1 MRGEILTVLSC
12 TGQKGENNHSGGER
26 GFSVMQLFINKREVP
41 ALIKAIELLIAKEPQ
56 CLEAQ
61 QLLSRI
67 YECLEKQGKDKTKT
81 NR

>member
-1 MRGEILTVLSC
+1 
-12 TGQKGENNHSGGER
+12 
-26 GFSVMQLFINKREVP
+26 MQLFINKREVP

-56 CLEAQ
+56 WLEAQ